1 MLKPVNMLSLSSA
14 MASHASQR
22 HAVIADNI
30 ANADTPNY
38 KAKDLKPFSEIFTDA
53 TRSGGSLTGTY
64 DAVTLDTGDAL
75 SPNGNSVSIEDQ
87 MMRSAQ
93 VQNDHELSLML
104 YKKTLGLMKLAIGK
118 NL

>member
-1 MLKPVNMLSLSSA
+1 

-38 KAKDLKPFSEIFTDA
+38 KAKDLKPFAEIFTDA
-53 TRSGGSLTGTY
+53 TRTGTPIMG
-64 DAVTLDTGDAL
+64 AFEAETLDIGDAL
-75 SPNGNSVSIEDQ
+75 SPNGNSVSLEDQ

-93 VQNDHELSLML
+93 VQNDHQLSLML
-104 YKKTLGLMKLAIGK
+104 YKKSLGLMKLAIGK

>member
-1 MLKPVNMLSLSSA
+1 

-38 KAKDLKPFSEIFTDA
+38 KAKDLKPFAEIFTDA
-53 TRSGGSLTGTY
+53 VRSGTALSGSY
-64 DAVTLDTGDAL
+64 DAVTLDVGDAL

-104 YKKTLGLMKLAIGK
+104 YKKSLGLMKLAIGK